1 MMELKPY
8 LPYVN
13 VQSTSTQS
21 PLAQLSESTPY
32 TLNHPNPPP
41 FLLFPQ
47 TSPGNLQVQASST
60 SSLPVKSAEARFL
73 IVQSSLKYFPVYQ
86 SATANSMHLQIW
98 TTLPIICYS
107 FQKA

>member
-1 MMELKPY
+1 MELKPY

-47 TSPGNLQVQASST
+47 TSSGNLQAQASST

-73 IVQSSLKYFPVYQ
+73 IVQSSPVYQ
-86 SATANSMHLQIW
+86 SATANSMHLQIC